1 MPLIPHGEERYV
13 DLMDEDFFERLA
25 REAEDASLTFMVV
38 GGHAVNAYGYQRTTI
53 DVDLLI
59 AESALGTWR
68 TFWERRGYRCVH
80 TTDAFC
86 QFRTAD
92 ETERFPVDLMVVS
105 DETFGKLR
113 SKEQRRAVGGC
124 TLPVPSPLHLIALKL
139 HALSNKER
147 ARQGMDLPDIIGL
160 IRGCGIDTQ
169 DVELQEILERYADE
183 KIRSEIEERL
193 RSS

>member
-1 MPLIPHGEERYV
+1 
-13 DLMDEDFFERLA
+13 MDEDFFEQLA
-25 REAEDASLTFMVV
+25 REARDASLTFMLV
-38 GGHAVNAYGYQRTTI
+38 GGHAVNAYGYQRTTL

-59 AESALGTWR
+59 AESALGAWR

-80 TTDAFC
+80 VTDAFC

-113 SKEQRRAVGGC
+113 SKEQLRAVGGS
-124 TLPVPSPLHLIALKL
+124 TLPVPAPLHLIALKL

-147 ARQGMDLPDIIGL
+147 ARQGKDLPDIVGL
-160 IRGCGIDTQ
+160 MRCCGIDGQ
-169 DVELQEILERYADE
+169 DAAFQEVLKRYADE